1 MKGSTVPPNKFFSA
15 VGLFCIL
22 VLNLYLGCCRLLVA
36 LECILIDFSLHP
48 KKKKKTK
55 KKKRNIYVFTPFIE
69 GDFLFFGERDLSK
82 YYMDYNLWILLLP
95 TEREKFT
102 V

>member
-48 KKKKKTK
+48 KK
-55 KKKRNIYVFTPFIE
+55 NVIYMCSHRSLKEIF
-69 GDFLFFGERDLSK
+69 FL
-82 YYMDYNLWILLLP
+82 
-95 TEREKFT
+95 EKEI
-102 V
+102 

>member
-48 KKKKKTK
+48 KKKK
-55 KKKRNIYVFTPFIE
+55 RNIYVFTPFIE
-69 GDFLFFGERDLSK
+69 GDFFFFWRK
-82 YYMDYNLWILLLP
+82 
-95 TEREKFT
+95 RFK
-102 V
+102 

>member
-55 KKKRNIYVFTPFIE
+55 KKRNIYVFTPFIE
-69 GDFLFFGERDLSK
+69 GDFFFL
-82 YYMDYNLWILLLP
+82 
-95 TEREKFT
+95 EKEI
-102 V
+102 